1 MKLLMTSAALLA
13 LAASAPAQA
22 QSVGLGASGQV
33 NPPTGAPATVP
44 SNIGPPINGQASPP
58 LVPGKPVPGGVI
70 DGTAKGAIKDGRTLS
85 TGQSVDT
92 SANVS
97 QSSAANQ
104 MMLAGGMRITDMG
117 GAMELGRVISVTK
130 DRAGKVSSVIVQ
142 TGDGVRRTM
151 MPGGLTVKG
160 GMAVTS
166 QSEADL
172 VAMPVAK

>member
-13 LAASAPAQA
+13 LAASAPAHA
-22 QSVGLGASGQV
+22 QSVGLSASTQV

-44 SNIGPPINGQASPP
+44 STIGPPINGAAQPP

-70 DGTAKGAIKDGRTLS
+70 DGTPKGVIKDSRTLS
-85 TGQSVDT
+85 TGQSVDA

-97 QSSAANQ
+97 ESGTASQA
-104 MMLAGGMRITDMG
+104 MLAGGMKITDMG
-117 GAMELGRVISVTK
+117 GAMELGRVVSVAK
-130 DRAGKVSSVIVQ
+130 DKSGKVSSVIVQ

-151 MPGGLTVKG
+151 TPGGLTVKG
-160 GMAVTS
+160 GVAVTS

-172 VAMPVAK
+172 VALPVVK

>member
-1 MKLLMTSAALLA
+1 MKLLMTTAALLA

-44 SNIGPPINGQASPP
+44 SNIGPPINGAAQPP

-70 DGTAKGAIKDGRTLS
+70 DGTARGAIRDGRTLS

-97 QSSAANQ
+97 ESGTASQA
-104 MMLAGGMRITDMG
+104 MLAGGMRITDMG
-117 GAMELGRVISVTK
+117 GAMDLGRVVSVAK
-130 DRAGKVSSVIVQ
+130 DKTGRVSSVVVQ
-142 TGDGVRRTM
+142 TGDGIRRTM
-151 MPGGLTVKG
+151 TPGGLTVKG
-160 GMAVTS
+160 GVAVTS

-172 VAMPVAK
+172 VALPVAK